1 MANGFGFQIDIRGLA
16 DMEQQ
21 LEGMTE
27 DFERNLSDS
36 MNEYGML
43 LEEGA
48 RSLSHRDG
56 GQLEA
61 SIDFYSLTKKGGVME
76 GSVGSDLKYALKRHE
91 DPYKLGTTRDKY
103 DAGVKETDYYVDG
116 LGRRTRQQPAWRGLK
131 PGRKY
136 VERAVV
142 ATEDEFEEI
151 LAEALDKTL
160 RGRGR

>member
-1 MANGFGFQIDIRGLA
+1 
-16 DMEQQ
+16 MEQQ
-21 LEGMTE
+21 LEGMT
-27 DFERNLSDS
+27 DQFNKNLSDG
-36 MNEYGML
+36 MTEYGML

-61 SIDFYSLTKKGGVME
+61 SIDFYSLEKNGNVVQ

-91 DPYKLGTTRDKY
+91 APYKLGTVNDKY
-103 DAGVKETDYYVDG
+103 DNGVKEVGYYVDS

-142 ATEDEFEEI
+142 ATEDDFEDI

-160 RGRGR
+160 RGREG

>member
-1 MANGFGFQIDIRGLA
+1 MADGFGFQIDIQGLA

-21 LEGMTE
+21 LEGMTD
-27 DFERNLSDS
+27 DFERNLSDG

-56 GQLEA
+56 GQLES
-61 SIDFYSLTKKGGVME
+61 SIDFYSLTKNGGVME

-91 DPYKLGTTRDKY
+91 EPYKIGTTHNKY
-103 DAGVKETDYYVDG
+103 DAGVKEVDYYVDS

-142 ATEDEFEEI
+142 ATEEDFEEV